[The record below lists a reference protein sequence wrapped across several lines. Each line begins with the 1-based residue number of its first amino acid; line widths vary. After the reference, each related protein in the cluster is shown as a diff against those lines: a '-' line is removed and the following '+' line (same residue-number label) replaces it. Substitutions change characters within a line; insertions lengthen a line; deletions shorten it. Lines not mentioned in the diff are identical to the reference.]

1 MTATPASA
9 SARTHDAGTR
19 LRALYEREWTWRRE
33 QFAGF
38 DDEDGEGAPAD
49 HLPRVDAAT
58 QSQREHYWRDV
69 LAQLDALPLD
79 QLGER
84 DATDFAVYRA
94 QIETLLS
101 QQQFRCWEMP
111 FNSDSAFWT
120 DLGFTAR
127 RARHD
132 ADDYERYL
140 GQLHDI
146 PRYFNEHIANMRAG
160 LARGFS
166 VPRVTLTGRE
176 QSIAQVLDTACIKDN
191 LFYTPF
197 RTMPANIPADTQ
209 AHLRE
214 RAATAIRTVVL
225 PAHAK
230 LLDFI
235 RDEYLPQ
242 ARATLSAEAM
252 PDGAAF
258 YRAQIRR
265 FTTLDMA
272 PEAIH
277 TLGLQEVARLREEML
292 ATITRTGFNG
302 GFESFLHYLR
312 TDPQFYPQTGE
323 QLLRQAAWIASRVD
337 GCIERY
343 IGRLPRRRF
352 AIEPVPAELAPFY
365 TSGRGGPGMYLL
377 NTHDLPSRPL
387 YALTALTLH
396 EASPGHALQMPLAA
410 ELDGLPA
417 FRRLTHISAYIEGW
431 ALYSEK
437 LGVEMGLYETPY
449 DHFGYLAYQAW
460 RACRLVVDTGLH
472 HLGWSR
478 PQACTYLREHTA
490 LSEHEVRTEV
500 DRYIAWPGQA
510 LSYYLGEMCIVQARA
525 KAEQALGPRFD
536 LRAFHDAVLAS
547 GSVPLPVL
555 EQHIDRFIAN
565 GGRSPWA
572 DAASH

>member
-1 MTATPASA
+1 MTATPAPTNA
-9 SARTHDAGTR
+9 PPNEAGAR
-19 LRALYEREWTWRRE
+19 LRALYEREWAWRRE

-84 DATDFAVYRA
+84 DATDFAAYRA

-292 ATITRTGFNG
+292 ATITPHWFQRRLRVVPALPAYRSAVLPADRRAIAAAG
-302 GFESFLHYLR
+302 GM
-312 TDPQFYPQTGE
+312 D
-323 QLLRQAAWIASRVD
+323 RQSR
-337 GCIERY
+337 
-343 IGRLPRRRF
+343 GRLHRTATWAGCHAGVSRSSRCRRNWHRST
-352 AIEPVPAELAPFY
+352 PAV
-365 TSGRGGPGMYLL
+365 
-377 NTHDLPSRPL
+377 
-387 YALTALTLH
+387 
-396 EASPGHALQMPLAA
+396 AA
-410 ELDGLPA
+410 
-417 FRRLTHISAYIEGW
+417 
-431 ALYSEK
+431 
-437 LGVEMGLYETPY
+437 V
-449 DHFGYLAYQAW
+449 
-460 RACRLVVDTGLH
+460 RACISSTPTTCLRD
-472 HLGWSR
+472 R
-478 PQACTYLREHTA
+478 CTR
-490 LSEHEVRTEV
+490 
-500 DRYIAWPGQA
+500 
-510 LSYYLGEMCIVQARA
+510 
-525 KAEQALGPRFD
+525 
-536 LRAFHDAVLAS
+536 
-547 GSVPLPVL
+547 
-555 EQHIDRFIAN
+555 
-565 GGRSPWA
+565 
-572 DAASH
+572 